1 MWPSR
6 HLGQPKLDMSKS
18 RPRVGIIHWVF
29 MHRPSRLIVPPL
41 ILIVFGASLTAPLLN
56 DLRLLNEN
64 DLVVVEQE
72 LPAANHD
79 GDLIINVKNI
89 NPNNG
94 VATLDVTYVT
104 DELEKGKVELW
115 ITSGSATIKD
125 GKLSYETNTELQ
137 RLPIVM
143 DSPTVFIWGETKR
156 ATYKQHNAEIKIG
169 ERSQGYFYPFDRY
182 VIGFS
187 FAITDKSQMT
197 LQPKLWCQLEDPHFV
212 NAPPQPLASQGDSAV
227 LIPNSLSVVLVRPV
241 YQKIFMGLS
250 LLMAAGCVVWA
261 FYKITYASI
270 SATESLSL
278 LAFNFTVLVAV
289 PALRGVLLPSNLQ
302 FAPLFDFFVV
312 LIWTVGLLALVVNVI
327 RRDIMIRTEHFSS
340 ADRQDDSMLFVGQRR
355 ERVDGLKDSM
365 PTRAAG

>member
-6 HLGQPKLDMSKS
+6 HLGQLELDMSKS
-18 RPRVGIIHWVF
+18 HLRVGIFQWVI
-29 MHRPSRLIVPPL
+29 MHRPSQLIVPPL
-41 ILIVFGASLTAPLLN
+41 ILIVFGASLTVPLLN

-72 LPAANHD
+72 LAAGNHD

-197 LQPKLWCQLEDPHFV
+197 LHPKL
-212 NAPPQPLASQGDSAV
+212 
-227 LIPNSLSVVLVRPV
+227 
-241 YQKIFMGLS
+241 
-250 LLMAAGCVVWA
+250 
-261 FYKITYASI
+261 
-270 SATESLSL
+270 
-278 LAFNFTVLVAV
+278 
-289 PALRGVLLPSNLQ
+289 
-302 FAPLFDFFVV
+302 
-312 LIWTVGLLALVVNVI
+312 
-327 RRDIMIRTEHFSS
+327 
-340 ADRQDDSMLFVGQRR
+340 
-355 ERVDGLKDSM
+355 
-365 PTRAAG
+365 